1 MRIQDA
7 DKAMESDL
15 RLRALYSTSQNWIFV
30 PARAQL
36 IDKRH
41 AVQRHVGTLMKNV
54 IVTLRRVR
62 LSDGSHIPMAV
73 PWSERPIVAAA
84 LNAAQARQEGVTRD
98 EAADGDQETETAGAG
113 QGGEGAGV
121 D

>member
-30 PARAQL
+30 SARAQL

-41 AVQRHVGTLMKNV
+41 AVQQHVGTLMKNI
-54 IVTLRRVR
+54 IVTLHRVQ
-62 LSDGSHIPMAV
+62 LTDGSHIPMAV
-73 PWSERPIVAAA
+73 PWCERPIVAAA
-84 LNAAQARQEGVTRD
+84 LSSAQTRQEAITK
-98 EAADGDQETETAGAG
+98 
-113 QGGEGAGV
+113 
-121 D
+121 